1 MNRNSNRSFG
11 TFAALLPT
19 SKIEELSKK
28 IAIGE
33 NHREVVSLHERMME
47 MARKMRLNLS
57 NPNSY
62 KKVLA
67 ALSK

>member
-1 MNRNSNRSFG
+1 MNNSKGFG
-11 TFAALLPT
+11 MIGSLFSH
-19 SKIEELSKK
+19 SKIAAMKAAILSSEGQRAAADFDQKL
-28 IAIGE
+28 
-33 NHREVVSLHERMME
+33 REK
-47 MARKMRLNLS
+47 AAQMRLNLS